1 MSGERVP
8 PLELWL
14 PRLAQSATDGE
25 LPAVLSRADRLDD
38 GAADRHIRIAGHF
51 AGVGAPLPAGALT
64 RELIAHDA
72 GDTPWLAAD
81 PAWARPDINGIR
93 LMACGH
99 LQLDMAE
106 AQALAAPLQEWF
118 AEAGMQL
125 LVSTPDRWHLRLP
138 PGTALPGFSTP
149 EQAMGED
156 LSGHLPQGPEGR
168 RWRVLL
174 NDVQVMLHQHPANR
188 ARHSRGLPP
197 VNTLWLW
204 GGGCLPARVQTALRG
219 VVGNDP
225 LLGAL
230 AAQAG
235 IPLRARGLEHV
246 RAAGAGWLVD
256 LQDVPPDEIGSRWW
270 PALSPALAGTSLLF
284 HGADG
289 ERWLHRPWHR
299 WRVWR
304 RAHR

>member
-1 MSGERVP
+1 MSRERAP
-8 PLELWL
+8 ALELWL
-14 PRLAQSATDGE
+14 PRLAHWPAGGG
-25 LPAVLSRADRLDD
+25 LPAVLSRAERLDD
-38 GAADRHIRIAGHF
+38 GPADRLARLAGHF
-51 AGVGAPLPAGALT
+51 AGTGMPLPVAALT
-64 RELIAHDA
+64 REFLAHDA
-72 GDTPWLAAD
+72 GDAPWLAAD

-106 AQALAAPLQEWF
+106 AEALAAPLRDVF

-125 LVSTPDRWHLRLP
+125 LVSTPDNWHVRLP
-138 PGTALPGFSTP
+138 PGTVLPEFPTP

-174 NDVQVMLHQHPANR
+174 NDVQVLLHQHPANR
-188 ARHSRGLPP
+188 ARHARGLPP

-204 GGGCLPARVQTALRG
+204 GGGRLPEQVRTGLRG
-219 VVGNDP
+219 VVGDDP

-230 AAQAG
+230 AGLAG
-235 IPLRARGLEHV
+235 IPARALGLEQV

-256 LQDVPPDEIGSRWW
+256 LQDVPAAELESRWW
-270 PALSPALAGTSLLF
+270 PALSPRLADTPLLF
-284 HGADG
+284 SDADG
-289 ERWLHRPWHR
+289 KRWLHRPWHR

-304 RAHR
+304 RVHG